1 MRPWHFPQGT
11 IAPPPWLA
19 WQRAA
24 HLAALQCNLLLPPPP
39 PPPPLSPAGSSEHS
53 NGSDESQSSAASGTE
68 DEEEEEEIAPTAAV
82 ACPLSPTSQSADSRL
97 EELRKRLAASPLF
110 RDATRRHRRLRRDT
124 ASVKA
129 EPDGNDTDVALRESQ
144 VERRAA
150 SGHATLAQV
159 VDRCWVAPRPKPS
172 MKAGLSA
179 APKSRRRRGGRGG
192 RRRKDAKPSTKTVAS
207 SMVIPKWTK
216 AARKGVNPSTKEP
229 RVLTKGKGKG
239 VHPSPTVK
247 ALPMKK
253 HKEKDVSSDMDV
265 AGRSRRQLKRQRPS
279 PATVR
284 KRIQALREVTVTVAV
299 RRHR

>member
-1 MRPWHFPQGT
+1 MNWFPQIPFPNDLFIHKDDGNADV
-11 IAPPPWLA
+11 I
-19 WQRAA
+19 QR
-24 HLAALQCNLLLPPPP
+24 PPPP
-39 PPPPLSPAGSSEHS
+39 PPPPPPPGSPPPPRKG
-53 NGSDESQSSAASGTE
+53 DQTE
-68 DEEEEEEIAPTAAV
+68 PEGDQTEPNRPPKWKKTA
-82 ACPLSPTSQSADSRL
+82 
-97 EELRKRLAASPLF
+97 
-110 RDATRRHRRLRRDT
+110 
-124 ASVKA
+124 
-129 EPDGNDTDVALRESQ
+129 
-144 VERRAA
+144 
-150 SGHATLAQV
+150 
-159 VDRCWVAPRPKPS
+159 RCT
-172 MKAGLSA
+172 G
-179 APKSRRRRGGRGG
+179 RGGRGG

-253 HKEKDVSSDMDV
+253 HKEMNVSSDMDV
-265 AGRSRRQLKRQRPS
+265 AWRSRRQLKRQRPS